1 MSRNDVL
8 KYEFVRLIP
17 DVLQPGTIYV
27 STDYSSAAHLC
38 CCGCGYEVVTPLS
51 PTDWNITFDGES
63 VSFHPSVGN
72 WGFPCQSHYWIRHN
86 SVEWAGRW
94 TTEQIKAGRE
104 RDSRAKDIQFG
115 ERRTLAAHSAF
126 PSEGS

>member
-86 SVEWAGRW
+86 RVEWAGRW